1 MWAFARKR
9 LIWPQIVR
17 SKEKSLLVGAVRTCS
32 VLIERTLRLRSGTP
46 RVTSGRIGYL
56 AEEGRLTAMLKDY
69 DELPA
74 EAAPPRISVDE
85 LSRIIDFVEQLEDE
99 TDAALGLQSS
109 SRELRILVHLMRN
122 HIAGRLTTQ
131 SSLVAASGLAYGT
144 ALRAIQSLV
153 DRGMVMK
160 RPRTKTGKTF
170 SLHPT
175 PALIQ
180 QWKVFARRLKGI
192 VGGVFGWSNQ
202 KRVTDDYYF
211 GASYMCAQVIP
222 QPSVLAESLQLN
234 KIRMLIHADPT
245 FLAMSSVKRQL
256 ESILGAPIQNKA
268 LSIDRLYR
276 EIYNN
281 ATLPRS
287 KFDIIACNLP
297 WFGKLATDGI
307 LLPLNDMMEEDRLD
321 LSDFHPE
328 PVNSARL
335 DGIQYGIP
343 VQTAPELLFFRRDL
357 FDEAG
362 LPEPHEAS
370 QVVEA
375 ARRLHRLRYG
385 LCGIAW
391 NAARGTPIGH
401 TFIMTMAA
409 FGQPIIDLRSNG
421 EGFIYK
427 DLTGEQHR
435 PMFQTEAA
443 KRTAEYLLELL
454 PYSPSN
460 ILNMSWYERGRCYA
474 NGECA
479 MTYCYT
485 LNAPLFL
492 NDKSSP
498 AQKTSGVL
506 PHPHGPNGRPVAP
519 VGGYALAIPANVD
532 PGRAGAIWTVLR
544 TLTSAEATKQYVLN
558 GSTSSPR
565 FSVGGDSEV
574 ARVCPLIGLVDQMA
588 RNGVLQAWPRPP
600 IPELQDIVAIVG
612 AEIHDMLCGRNSVA
626 GALDNVQNRADAVMR
641 QNGHY

>member
-1 MWAFARKR
+1 VVPSA
-9 LIWPQIVR
+9 Q
-17 SKEKSLLVGAVRTCS
+17 SESLAALDSFPKKVDG
-32 VLIERTLRLRSGTP
+32 P
-46 RVTSGRIGYL
+46 
-56 AEEGRLTAMLKDY
+56 AMRKDY

-74 EAAPPRISVDE
+74 EAAPARISVDE

-99 TDAALGLQSS
+99 TDAALGLHSS
-109 SRELRILVHLMRN
+109 GRELRILVYLMRN

-153 DRGMVMK
+153 DRGMVMR
-160 RPRTKTGKTF
+160 RPRTRTGKTF

-180 QWKVFARRLKGI
+180 QWKVLARRLKGI

-222 QPSVLAESLQLN
+222 QPSALAESLHLD

-245 FLAMSSVKRQL
+245 FLAMAAVKRQL
-256 ESILGAPIQNKA
+256 ESILGTPMLNKA

-276 EIYNN
+276 EISNN
-281 ATLPRS
+281 STLARS

-297 WFGKLATDGI
+297 WFGKLAADGI
-307 LLPLNDMMEEDRLD
+307 LLPLNDLMEADRLD

-328 PVNSARL
+328 SVDSARL
-335 DGIQYGIP
+335 NGIQYGIP
-343 VQTAPELLFFRRDL
+343 VQTAPELFFFRRDL
-357 FDEAG
+357 FEEAG
-362 LPEPHEAS
+362 LPEPRGVG

-375 ARRLHRLRYG
+375 ARRLHRSRYG
-385 LCGIAW
+385 MSGIAW
-391 NAARGTPIGH
+391 NAARGTPVGH

-421 EGFIYK
+421 EGFICK
-427 DLTGEQHR
+427 DLKGEEHR

-443 KRTAEYLLELL
+443 KSTAEYLLEILA
-454 PYSPSN
+454 YSPPN
-460 ILNMSWYERGRCYA
+460 ILNMSWYERARCYA

-479 MTYCYT
+479 MAYCYT
-485 LNAPLFL
+485 LIAPLFL
-492 NDKSSP
+492 NDKASP

-506 PHPHGPNGRPVAP
+506 PHPHGPNGQPIAP

-532 PGRAGAIWTVLR
+532 PKRVHAIWTVLR
-544 TLTSAEATKQYVLN
+544 MLTSAEATKQYVLN

-574 ARVCPLIGLVDQMA
+574 AQVCPLIVFVDQMA
-588 RNGVLQAWPRPP
+588 RKGLLQAWPRPP
-600 IPELQDIVAIVG
+600 IPELQEIVAIVG
-612 AEIHDMLCGRNSVA
+612 SEIHDMLCGRNSIA
-626 GALDNVQNRADAVMR
+626 GALANVQNRADAVMR
-641 QNGHY
+641 RNGHY

>member
-1 MWAFARKR
+1 MR
-9 LIWPQIVR
+9 
-17 SKEKSLLVGAVRTCS
+17 
-32 VLIERTLRLRSGTP
+32 
-46 RVTSGRIGYL
+46 
-56 AEEGRLTAMLKDY
+56 KDY
-69 DELPA
+69 DEMPA
-74 EAAPPRISVDE
+74 EAAPPRISADE

-99 TDAALGLQSS
+99 TDVTLGLHSS
-109 SRELRILVHLMRN
+109 SRELRILAHVMRN

-153 DRGMVMK
+153 DRGMIMK

-175 PALIQ
+175 PTLIQ
-180 QWKVFARRLKGI
+180 QWKVFARRLKSI

-222 QPSVLAESLQLN
+222 QPSVLTKSLNLD
-234 KIRMLIHADPT
+234 KISMLIHADPT
-245 FLAMSSVKRQL
+245 FLAMASVKRQL
-256 ESILGAPIQNKA
+256 ESILGASILNKA
-268 LSIDRLYR
+268 LSIDRLSR
-276 EIYNN
+276 EILVNS
-281 ATLPRS
+281 TLARS
-287 KFDIIACNLP
+287 KYDIVACNLP
-297 WFGKLATDGI
+297 WFGKLAADGI
-307 LLPLNDMMEEDRLD
+307 LLPLNELMEEDRPD

-328 PVNSARL
+328 SVDSARL
-335 DGIQYGIP
+335 RGIQYGIP
-343 VQTAPELLFFRRDL
+343 VQTAPELFFYRRDL
-357 FDEAG
+357 FEEAG
-362 LPEPHEAS
+362 LPEPRGVE

-375 ARRLHRLRYG
+375 ARRLHRSQYG
-385 LCGIAW
+385 MSGIAW
-391 NAARGTPIGH
+391 NAARGTPVGH

-409 FGQPIIDLRSNG
+409 FGQPIIDMRSNG

-427 DLTGEQHR
+427 NLTGEQHR

-443 KRTAEYLLELL
+443 QSTAEYLLEIMA
-454 PYSPSN
+454 YSPPN
-460 ILNMSWYERGRCYA
+460 ILNMSWYERARCYA
-474 NGECA
+474 NGDSA

-492 NDKSSP
+492 NDGSSP

-506 PHPHGPNGRPVAP
+506 PHPHGPHGRPIAP

-532 PGRAGAIWTVLR
+532 PKRVRAIWTVLR

-588 RNGVLQAWPRPP
+588 RKGLLQAWPRPP
-600 IPELQDIVAIVG
+600 IPELQEIIAIVG
-612 AEIHDMLCGRNSVA
+612 DEIHDMLCGSKSVG
-626 GALDNVQNRADAVMR
+626 GALANVQNRADALMR
-641 QNGHY
+641 RNGHY